1 MSTPFYSCLFTETK
15 TYTMR
20 KKFIFTFATLII
32 CFSLSAQTWYQIDS
46 TTDRELK
53 TIQFISDEIGFI
65 GGDSILLKTLDGGI
79 SWNEIV
85 TDLGGVEWVQY
96 LDVYDL
102 HFFDENHG
110 YVMSGLYGAMLE
122 TFDGGI
128 TWASVNI
135 SLGFCQQASLYFESE
150 DYGFAG
156 GGGCFS
162 GHFIEKF
169 VDGVLTPV
177 VFPVGWSGTD
187 YVTTINFKNPELGF
201 AGTVEGILL
210 RTTDGGGIWDTI
222 PNLATGY
229 AITDIDFAG
238 DLIRISHHN
247 IQEWSSMTSIDDGL
261 TWQVDWEI
269 GSFFYPKL
277 NSLHTTSEG
286 LAYTAGEIDNF
297 DGQEGVIFER
307 TAFFWNSVPV
317 ENRINDIESHSGAS
331 VFAVGD
337 NGSIYTNQADLASN
351 IGEPQANP
359 IRVYPNPVSV
369 GEELTIENPKTS
381 VFSVRLFD
389 IQGKEIANKNK
400 TTLNQEMS
408 ISTEG
413 LERGVY
419 LIKVYEGN
427 VMVPISI
434 RRLVVN

>member
-15 TYTMR
+15 TNTMR
-20 KKFIFTFATLII
+20 KKFVFTFATLII

-85 TDLGGVEWVQY
+85 TELD

-128 TWASVNI
+128 TWAGVNV
-135 SLGFCQQASLYFESE
+135 SSGFCQQASLYFENE
-150 DYGFAG
+150 DYGFSG
-156 GGGCFS
+156 GAGCFE
-162 GHFIEKF
+162 GHIIGKYE
-169 VDGVLTPV
+169 DGVWTQAVDPDD
-177 VFPVGWSGTD
+177 WSGTD
-187 YVTTINFKNPELGF
+187 YVTTINFKDSELGF
-201 AGTVEGILL
+201 AGTIEGTLL
-210 RTTDGGGIWDTI
+210 RTTDGGDVWDTI
-222 PNLATGY
+222 PNLASGY

-238 DLIRISHHN
+238 DLIRVSHHN

-286 LAYTAGEIDNF
+286 FAFTAGGIDNF

-307 TAFFWNSVPV
+307 TPFFWNGVPI

-331 VFAVGD
+331 VFAVGA
-337 NGSIYTNQADLASN
+337 NGSIYTNQADLAST
-351 IGEPQANP
+351 IEEPQANP
-359 IRVYPNPVSV
+359 IRVYPNPVLV
-369 GEELTIENPKTS
+369 GEEFTIENPNTNL
-381 VFSVRLFD
+381 FSVRLFD
-389 IQGKEIANKNK
+389 IQGKEIASKNK

-419 LIKVYEGN
+419 LIKVYEEN
-427 VMVPISI
+427 ASVPISN